1 MGCPRCLLVAS
12 SLLVASNWLVAGCSG
27 FRRGHPLLLPSPS
40 AGIGRHLADV
50 NIDDQLPPTSHSPD
64 TGNHHIVIVHHH
76 IASRP
81 RFTKCLITKCLS
93 DQ

>member
-1 MGCPRCLLVAS
+1 MGCVRCLLVAS

-27 FRRGHPLLLPSPS
+27 FRRGHPLLLPPLC
-40 AGIGRHLADV
+40 RHLADV
-50 NIDDQLPPTSHSPD
+50 NIDDQLPPTSHSPG

-76 IASRP
+76 IASQP
-81 RFTKCLITKCLS
+81 RFTKCLS